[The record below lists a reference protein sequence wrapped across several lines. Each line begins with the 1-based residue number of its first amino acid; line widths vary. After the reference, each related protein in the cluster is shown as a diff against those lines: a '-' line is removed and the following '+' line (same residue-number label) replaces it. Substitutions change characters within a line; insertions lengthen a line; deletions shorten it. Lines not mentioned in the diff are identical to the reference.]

1 MKPALYLLDVYAIIY
16 RSYFAFINRPLR
28 NSSGENVSAVYGFFK
43 FLFALFDQ
51 RKPEAFA
58 AVFDSKGK
66 TIRHQMYE
74 AYKATRQKTPEDLIA
89 QVPLV
94 EEILQALGVPMLRK
108 EGYEADDVIA
118 TLAARCRE
126 DDRTCYIISGDKDL
140 LQLVGGSVKALRPA
154 ENFSFKLLGHDDV
167 IEEWGVSP
175 VQILDYLSLTGD
187 ASDNV
192 PGVKGIGDKT
202 AVKLITQF
210 GSLDSIYANLESV
223 TPESLKKK
231 LIEGRES
238 AYLSRKLIT
247 LETSLDLGL
256 ESLDALHLSAL
267 NRAQASP
274 LFLAQGMK
282 SFAASEPALS
292 LEPAPKEPA
301 PEEQANTAS
310 APREPSQ
317 ARASAHSSG
326 FLFDEAKPSEASAG
340 APAAETARAGAE
352 SLRGFISQPAA
363 GSDADTPQESGL
375 SGPGVYAAITDE
387 AGLSRLV
394 DDCISKGCFAFDTET
409 DSLDIMEAGP
419 VGFSLC
425 HEPKH
430 SFYIPLVSPDSPVIA
445 RESALRQL
453 ERLFSSRATLVAHNA
468 KFDLHV
474 MRRFGI
480 RIENPIFDTMIAAWV
495 LDAESNAFS
504 LGSLSERIL
513 GTSGLQYE
521 DVVPKGK
528 TFSSVP
534 IQEAVRYAAEDADFT
549 LRLHQYLDGE
559 LKRSDLSKVFYDI
572 EMPLIKILTDME
584 ERGISVD
591 AKALRQFGAE
601 LETELARIEQEVWQL
616 VGHEFNLASTKQLQ
630 DVLFV
635 ERKLPVQKKT
645 KTGYSTD
652 TSVLEELA
660 PLDPVPRL
668 ILRNRM
674 LSKLKSTYVDT
685 LADLAEKH
693 GRIHTSYVQTGAAT
707 GRLSSR
713 DPNLQNIPIREEEG
727 RKIRSAFTA
736 SPGNLLISA
745 DYSQIELVV
754 MAHLSGDS
762 NLMQAF
768 RDGVDIHRRTA
779 AFIFGIP
786 EEEVTPEHRRIAK
799 TINFGVIYG
808 MSAFRLAR
816 DLGIPNARAQAF
828 INSYF
833 STYSGVAAF
842 IRDVITETEK
852 TGYAS
857 TLFGRRRKIPAIN
870 SRNKTEQMAAQRV
883 AVNTPI
889 QGTAADIV
897 KIAMIQIQRELD
909 NHLPDV
915 RMLLQV
921 HDELVFE
928 CPEGI
933 VSEAEKLV
941 KDVME
946 HAVTLRVPLRVSV
959 ETAFSWGDMH

>member
-1 MKPALYLLDVYAIIY
+1 MKPSLYLLDVYAIIY
-16 RSYFAFINRPLR
+16 RSYFAFMNRPLR

-66 TIRHQMYE
+66 TIRHHMYE
-74 AYKATRQKTPEDLIA
+74 AYKATRQKTPEDLTA

-118 TLAARCRE
+118 TIANRCRE
-126 DDRTCYIISGDKDL
+126 EDRACFIISGDKDL

-167 IEEWGVSP
+167 IGEWGVSP

-202 AVKLITQF
+202 AVKLIAQF
-210 GSLDSIYANLESV
+210 GSLDAIYANLESV

-256 ESLDALHLSAL
+256 ESLDALHLGAL
-267 NRAQASP
+267 NRTQATP
-274 LFLAQGMK
+274 LFLALGMK
-282 SFAASEPALS
+282 SFAAP
-292 LEPAPKEPA
+292 EPAP
-301 PEEQANTAS
+301 S
-310 APREPSQ
+310 
-317 ARASAHSSG
+317 RASAHSNG
-326 FLFDEAKPSEASAG
+326 FLFDDGTPPEVSGGATSADTAGASA
-340 APAAETARAGAE
+340 AATQETVAQA
-352 SLRGFISQPAA
+352 
-363 GSDADTPQESGL
+363 SDANAGTPKEGAL

-387 AGLSRLV
+387 AGLSKLV

-409 DSLDIMEAGP
+409 DSLDIMEAAP

-430 SFYIPLVSPDSPVIA
+430 SFYIPLASPDSPVIA
-445 RESALRQL
+445 RESAVRQL

-468 KFDLHV
+468 KFDIHV

-513 GTSGLQYE
+513 GTSGLLYD

-549 LRLHQYLDGE
+549 MRLHQYLDGE
-559 LKRSDLSKVFYDI
+559 LKRSDLAKIFYDI
-572 EMPLIKILTDME
+572 EMPLIPILTDME

-591 AKALRQFGAE
+591 ANALRQFGDE
-601 LETELARIEQEVWQL
+601 LEIELARIEQEVWQL

-652 TSVLEELA
+652 TTVLEELA

-685 LADLAEKH
+685 LAELAEKR
-693 GRIHTSYVQTGAAT
+693 GKIHTSYVQTGAAT

-713 DPNLQNIPIREEEG
+713 DPNLQNIPIRDEEG

-745 DYSQIELVV
+745 DYSQIELAV

-762 NLMQAF
+762 NLIQAF

-779 AFIFGIP
+779 SFIFGIP
-786 EEEVTPEHRRIAK
+786 EAEVTPEHRRVAK

-842 IRDVITETEK
+842 IRDVITQTEK
-852 TGYAS
+852 TGFAS

-897 KIAMIQIQRELD
+897 KIAMIQVQRELD
-909 NHLPDV
+909 NYLPDV

-928 CPEGI
+928 CPAGI

>member
-66 TIRHQMYE
+66 TIRHHMYE
-74 AYKATRQKTPEDLIA
+74 AYKATRQKTPEDLTA
-89 QVPLV
+89 QIPLV
-94 EEILQALGVPMLRK
+94 EDILQALGVPTLRK

-118 TLAARCRE
+118 TLATRCRDE
-126 DDRTCYIISGDKDL
+126 DRACFIISGDKDL

-167 IEEWGVSP
+167 IGEWGVSP

-192 PGVKGIGDKT
+192 PGVRGIGDKT

-231 LIEGRES
+231 LIEGRDS

-256 ESLDALHLSAL
+256 ESLDTLHLGVL
-267 NRAQASP
+267 DRAQASP

-282 SFAASEPALS
+282 SFADTPASLS
-292 LEPAPKEPA
+292 FTQL
-301 PEEQANTAS
+301 
-310 APREPSQ
+310 
-317 ARASAHSSG
+317 
-326 FLFDEAKPSEASAG
+326 
-340 APAAETARAGAE
+340 
-352 SLRGFISQPAA
+352 A
-363 GSDADTPQESGL
+363 GSDAYSSKENEL
-375 SGPGVYAAITDE
+375 AGPGIYAAITDE
-387 AGLSRLV
+387 AELSKLV
-394 DDCISKGCFAFDTET
+394 DDCIRKGCFAFDTET
-409 DSLDIMEAGP
+409 DSLDIMEAAP

-430 SFYIPLVSPDSPVIA
+430 SFYIPLTSPDSPVIP
-445 RESALRQL
+445 RESAMYHLK
-453 ERLFSSRATLVAHNA
+453 RLFSSKATLVAHNA
-468 KFDLHV
+468 KFDLHA

-495 LDAESNAFS
+495 LDAESNSFS
-504 LGSLSERIL
+504 LGSLSERIV
-513 GTSGLQYE
+513 GTSGIQYE
-521 DVVPKGK
+521 DVVLKGK

-549 LRLHQYLDGE
+549 LRLYQYLNGE

-572 EMPLIKILTDME
+572 EMPLIPILTDME

-591 AKALRQFGAE
+591 AKSLRQFGSE
-601 LETELARIEQEVWQL
+601 LEIELARIEQEVWRL

-652 TSVLEELA
+652 TAVLEELA

-685 LADLAEKH
+685 LADLAEKR
-693 GRIHTSYVQTGAAT
+693 GKIHTSYIQTGAAT

-713 DPNLQNIPIREEEG
+713 DPNLQNIPIRDEEG
-727 RKIRSAFTA
+727 RKIRTAFTA
-736 SPGNLLISA
+736 NPGNLLISA

-754 MAHLSGDS
+754 MAHLSGDN
-762 NLMQAF
+762 NLIQAF
-768 RDGVDIHRRTA
+768 QDGVDIHRRTA
-779 AFIFGIP
+779 SFIFGIP
-786 EEEVTPEHRRIAK
+786 EAEVTPEHRRVAK

-833 STYSGVAAF
+833 TTYSGVAAF

-897 KIAMIQIQRELD
+897 KIAMIQVQQALD
-909 NHLPDV
+909 KHLPAV
-915 RMLLQV
+915 QMLLQV

-928 CPEGI
+928 CPAGI
-933 VSEAEKLV
+933 VSDAKKLITN
-941 KDVME
+941 VME
-946 HAVTLRVPLRVSV
+946 HAVKLRVPLRVSV